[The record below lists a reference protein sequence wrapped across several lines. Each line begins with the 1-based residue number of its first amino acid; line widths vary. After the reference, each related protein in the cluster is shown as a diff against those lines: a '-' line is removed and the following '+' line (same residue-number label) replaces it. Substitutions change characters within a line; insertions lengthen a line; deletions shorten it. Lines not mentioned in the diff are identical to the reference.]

1 MPILEV
7 IACSVADALAA
18 ERGGAHRLEIVR
30 ALEVGGLTPP
40 IALVRQIL
48 AVVSIPARVMLRENP
63 GFEVANEA
71 EIETLQEAARQCAAL
86 GVDGL
91 VLGFLRGR
99 NLDLALTRCV
109 LASAP
114 AVRATFHRAFE
125 ELDQPQA
132 AIADLKSVPQL
143 DRILANPARVPGW
156 NQLVARAA
164 PELTFLAGGGLDASS
179 IRTLRETT
187 EIREFHVGA
196 AARHNSDIS
205 QSVDAAR
212 VRDLVALV
220 AGG

>member
-7 IACSVADALAA
+7 IACSVADAVAA
-18 ERGGAHRLEIVR
+18 ERGGARRLEIVR

-40 IALVRQIL
+40 IALVRQIF
-48 AVVSIPARVMLRENP
+48 AAVSIPARVMLRENP

-71 EIETLQEAARQCAAL
+71 EIETLCRAAHEFAAL

-99 NLDLALTRCV
+99 NLDLALNQRV
-109 LASAP
+109 LSCAP
-114 AVRATFHRAFE
+114 ALRATFHRAFE
-125 ELDQPQA
+125 ELDQPEA
-132 AIADLKSVPQL
+132 AIARLKTAPQF

-156 NQLVARAA
+156 NQLVERAA

-187 EIREFHVGA
+187 EIREFHVGS

-220 AGG
+220 AGV